1 MKLFTTNEVAKI
13 LNLPGTRIRSFVR
26 AGFLAPSRGRSK
38 QLQFTFQDLLLLK
51 TAKGL
56 LDSRVAP
63 KNITRMLSSLKRQL
77 PTDQHLSRIKIYA
90 DGRRVVAWDGKA
102 RWQPDSGQFVFNF
115 DALSVLQKIK
125 LSRPAPKPTRQ
136 ELTAEHWFNLGFEL
150 EISSLPDA
158 KRAYHLALEL
168 DPKMADAHLN
178 LGKLYHDA
186 KEWEKAEGH
195 YRSAAEQA
203 PADPAPHFN
212 LGVLMEDL
220 ERLPEAIRAYQEA
233 IKQDPSFAD
242 AHYNLGL
249 LFESLD
255 KKAEAIAHLRT
266 ARKIYM
272 NRRT

>member
-1 MKLFTTNEVAKI
+1 MKLFTTGEVAKI
-13 LNLPGTRIRSFVR
+13 LNLPGNRIRSFVR
-26 AGFLAPSRGRSK
+26 AGFLAPIRGRSK

-63 KNITRMLSSLKRQL
+63 KNILRMLSSLKRQL
-77 PTDQHLSRIKIYA
+77 PADQHLSRIKIYA

-115 DALSVLQKIK
+115 DALSVLRKLK
-125 LSRPAPKPTRQ
+125 LSRPAEKPVKET
-136 ELTAEHWFNLGFEL
+136 LTAEHWFNLAVEL
-150 EISSLPDA
+150 EATSVKDA
-158 KRAYHLALEL
+158 QRAYHLALEL

-178 LGKLYHDA
+178 LGKLYHDI
-186 KEWEKAEGH
+186 KEWEKAEAH
-195 YRSAAEQA
+195 YRAAAEHNSG
-203 PADPAPHFN
+203 DPSPHFN

-220 ERLPEAIRAYQEA
+220 KRFPDAIHAYTRA

-249 LFESLD
+249 LFESLG
-255 KKAEAIAHLRT
+255 KKAEAIAHLRA

-272 NRRT
+272 KR